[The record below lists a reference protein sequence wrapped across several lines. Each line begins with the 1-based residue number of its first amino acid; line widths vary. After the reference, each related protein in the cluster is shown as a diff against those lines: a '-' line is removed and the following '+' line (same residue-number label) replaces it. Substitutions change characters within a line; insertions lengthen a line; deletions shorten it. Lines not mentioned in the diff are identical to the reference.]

1 MRTQLRDAE
10 KVAVYRHEALSVVLQ
25 IRGDSPQL
33 MVLVARRE
41 HSPFQ
46 GLPALPSGPLEP
58 EETLGASAF
67 RHLSEKMDIGAL
79 SYMEQL
85 GTRSDPRRDPSQ
97 RTVAT
102 AYLGLVPADVTTAI
116 PAYAQWVP
124 VNNLPQMAY
133 DHADII
139 SEGVDRLRSK
149 LSYTNMAFALAPPD
163 FTMAELTRLYQA
175 ALGHEVSPTNLQRVL
190 SRRGQLAPTGQRKAP
205 GTKGGRPARRFRF
218 TNHCLQ
224 VTDPFAILRPS

>member
-33 MVLVARRE
+33 MVLVAQRD

-58 EETLGASAF
+58 AENLGASAF
-67 RHLSEKMDIGAL
+67 RHLSEKMDIAAL

-85 GTRSDPRRDPSQ
+85 GTRSDPSRDPSQ

-102 AYLGLVPADVTTAI
+102 AYLGLVPSQVKTTI
-116 PAYAQWVP
+116 PTYAQWMP
-124 VNNLPQMAY
+124 VNHLPQMAY
-133 DHADII
+133 DHANII
-139 SEGVDRLRSK
+139 SEGVDRLRAK
-149 LSYTNMAFALAPPD
+149 LSYTNIAFALAPPD
-163 FTMAELTRLYQA
+163 FTMAELTHLYQA

-190 SRRGQLAPTGQRKAP
+190 TRRGQLAPTGQPKAP
-205 GTKGGRPARRFRF
+205 GTKGGR
-218 TNHCLQ
+218 
-224 VTDPFAILRPS
+224 

>member
-139 SEGVDRLRSK
+139 SEGVDRLRSRLPWGMK
-149 LSYTNMAFALAPPD
+149 FPPP
-163 FTMAELTRLYQA
+163 TCSGCSVA
-175 ALGHEVSPTNLQRVL
+175 AGNSPPPVNV
-190 SRRGQLAPTGQRKAP
+190 K
-205 GTKGGRPARRFRF
+205 RPAPKAGAPLAVSASLITACR
-218 TNHCLQ
+218 
-224 VTDPFAILRPS
+224 

>member
-33 MVLVARRE
+33 MVLVAQRD

-58 EETLGASAF
+58 AENLGASAF
-67 RHLSEKMDIGAL
+67 RHLSEKMDIAAL

-85 GTRSDPRRDPSQ
+85 GTRSDPSRDPSQ

-102 AYLGLVPADVTTAI
+102 AYLGLVPSQVKTTI
-116 PAYAQWVP
+116 PTYAQWMP
-124 VNNLPQMAY
+124 VNHLPQMAY
-133 DHADII
+133 DHANII
-139 SEGVDRLRSK
+139 SEGVDRLRAK
-149 LSYTNMAFALAPPD
+149 LSYTNIAFALAPPD
-163 FTMAELTRLYQA
+163 FTMAELTHLYQA

-190 SRRGQLAPTGQRKAP
+190 TRRGQLA
-205 GTKGGRPARRFRF
+205 RRR
-218 TNHCLQ
+218 
-224 VTDPFAILRPS
+224 